1 MAYQQSYYPGEQGYQ
16 EGEQQLAM
24 SMGETEL
31 MYYQDQYR
39 QQGSEQQPIMHRYS
53 VTSCKL
59 SQLIG
64 LRCISHLSLS
74 VFTDDGA
81 YGGYEVIPEEV
92 PITPGLGGMQL
103 NAQRYAESAILSWKA
118 GKIGSG
124 SLTSG
129 LSLSTRSSDV
139 DLKDFLTQR
148 GERRRIFS
156 T

>member
-1 MAYQQSYYPGEQGYQ
+1 
-16 EGEQQLAM
+16 
-24 SMGETEL
+24 
-31 MYYQDQYR
+31 
-39 QQGSEQQPIMHRYS
+39 MHIPS
-53 VTSCKL
+53 
-59 SQLIG
+59 
-64 LRCISHLSLS
+64 LSLS
-74 VFTDDGA
+74 PFFFIDDGV

-148 GERRRIFS
+148 GEQGRIFS